1 MQEKATGFKTF
12 NAQPLSLTEQ
22 ASRIIANAILEGDLK
37 GGEQLIES
45 KIKKQFGISRS
56 PIREAFRDLEKKGL
70 VVIVPRKGVF
80 VKEITLKGVQEHY
93 PVQAVLEGFA
103 AREACFKMTSEDID
117 EMEQELKRMA
127 KAIKPM
133 NVKTFQEHH
142 ELFHK
147 IFIDASGN
155 EVLINLIR
163 NLRWQGIRYRYFHKH
178 TEEYCRES
186 IAIHRRILDLFR
198 DKKPDPDEIERT
210 VRNHI
215 QVFGCGDGWD
225 L

>member
-1 MQEKATGFKTF
+1 MQEKATGIKSFK
-12 NAQPLSLTEQ
+12 AQPLSLTEQ
-22 ASRIIANAILEGDLK
+22 ASRIIANAILEGELK

-45 KIKKQFGISRS
+45 KLQKQFSISRS

-80 VKEITLKGVQEHY
+80 VKTITLKDVQEHY
-93 PVQAVLEGFA
+93 PVQGVLEGLA
-103 AREACFKMTSEDID
+103 AREACFKMTSEDLD
-117 EMEQELKRMA
+117 EMEQELERMIRA
-127 KAIKPM
+127 TKPM
-133 NVKTFQEHH
+133 NVKAFQEHH
-142 ELFHK
+142 ELFHS
-147 IFIDASGN
+147 IFIAASGN

-163 NLRWQGIRYRYFHKH
+163 NLRLQGIRYRYFHKH

-186 IAIHRRILDLFR
+186 ISIHRRILDLFR
-198 DKKPDPDEIERT
+198 NKKQDPDEIERT

-215 QVFGCGDGWD
+215 QVFGYGDGWD